1 MYPESKNGHCRSF
14 AQHWSDKE
22 PPSAVWAEGGGV
34 NAAVFVFLS
43 AAVWSVSSRGSGD
56 GRLGRR
62 EDLVKQTQLSI
73 EAVRRFRD
81 LLGEIYGGTPS
92 RRVASIYVLWCVV
105 IPFLEQRHERL
116 DIRLPPKGQ
125 LFLLQCSQNNL
136 QTGNNRNQIPDPVAQ
151 ILRGPG
157 QGHRLRR

>member
-22 PPSAVWAEGGGV
+22 PPSAAWAEGGGV

-62 EDLVKQTQLSI
+62 EGLVKQTQLSI
-73 EAVRRFRD
+73 EAARRFRD
-81 LLGEIYGGTPS
+81 LLGEIYGGTPLG
-92 RRVASIYVLWCVV
+92 V
-105 IPFLEQRHERL
+105 
-116 DIRLPPKGQ
+116 
-125 LFLLQCSQNNL
+125 
-136 QTGNNRNQIPDPVAQ
+136 
-151 ILRGPG
+151 
-157 QGHRLRR
+157 